1 MKSWMWKFALIA
13 AMATEGGCLKLLSEP
28 ELEPGTYGPS
38 EPELQRLWKD
48 VLEAAKRDDR
58 QRLTVMM
65 ASMRMSQDELAMLIG
80 EDKARRFWPRYELL
94 ARPLMGP
101 AAAELVASIYEHHYD
116 DVEVTRAD
124 VLPPESQSESE
135 RVVKRTLVKPTPF
148 YRVRVVRKGQPYAIR
163 YDFFVY
169 QHGFWRTGRELG
181 KFLEPLAP
189 IQPVANPNPPAGAT
203 SPGAPAARPDAGA
216 APAAQQTPAIGGR

>member
-65 ASMRMSQDELAMLIG
+65 ASMRMSQDE
-80 EDKARRFWPRYELL
+80 
-94 ARPLMGP
+94 
-101 AAAELVASIYEHHYD
+101 
-116 DVEVTRAD
+116 
-124 VLPPESQSESE
+124 
-135 RVVKRTLVKPTPF
+135 
-148 YRVRVVRKGQPYAIR
+148 
-163 YDFFVY
+163 
-169 QHGFWRTGRELG
+169 
-181 KFLEPLAP
+181 
-189 IQPVANPNPPAGAT
+189 
-203 SPGAPAARPDAGA
+203 
-216 APAAQQTPAIGGR
+216 